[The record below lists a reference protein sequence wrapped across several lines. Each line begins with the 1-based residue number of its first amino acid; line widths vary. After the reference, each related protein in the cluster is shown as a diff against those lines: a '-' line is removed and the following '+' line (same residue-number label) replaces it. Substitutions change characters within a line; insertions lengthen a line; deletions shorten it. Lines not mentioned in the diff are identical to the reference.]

1 MFVIEMRRERS
12 DLASFSQLVQD
23 LISGSVRRHTF
34 TQSELELLLDLQTSR
49 LRKSSK
55 PEALRRYLRAVHQ
68 HFAHESR
75 ILRFSSFINRD
86 NVPRLSAQ
94 NAPLQVQFPQTAA

>member
-1 MFVIEMRRERS
+1 MVVIEMRRERS

-23 LISGSVRRHTF
+23 LINGSVRRHTF
-34 TQSELELLLDLQTSR
+34 TQCELELLLDLQTSR

-55 PEALRRYLRAVHQ
+55 PEALRRYLKAVHQ

-75 ILRFSSFINRD
+75 ILRFSAFLNRD
-86 NVPRLSAQ
+86 NVARLSVR
-94 NAPLQVQFPQTAA
+94 NATLPVPFSQTAA